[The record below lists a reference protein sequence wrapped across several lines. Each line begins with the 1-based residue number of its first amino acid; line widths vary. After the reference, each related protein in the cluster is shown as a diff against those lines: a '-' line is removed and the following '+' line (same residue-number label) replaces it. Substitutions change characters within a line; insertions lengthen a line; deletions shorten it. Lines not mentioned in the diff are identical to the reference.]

1 MSHLWIASI
10 TLAAVVLLY
19 LCSPNQRW
27 LPRPLS
33 ARPWRALAWAGLVL
47 TSALWIA
54 HAGIRSG
61 SFIVLTL
68 LMLVLGLL
76 PFLGLL
82 LHRGEKS

>member
-19 LCSPNQRW
+19 LCSPNQHW
-27 LPRPLS
+27 LARSLP
-33 ARPWRALAWAGLVL
+33 ARPWRALAWVGL
-47 TSALWIA
+47 ALALASWIA
-54 HAGIRSG
+54 HTGIRTGTS
-61 SFIVLTL
+61 IALTL

-82 LHRGEKS
+82 AHRREKS